1 MAACAVA
8 ATDVAGGGAGVWGV
22 GVMSALGALETE
34 TVAMLDGRPPIA
46 PGRVPGG
53 GKGRGFAVTADAAVD
68 GAAAGA
74 VADGALVAAAVAG
87 GAVATGASAG
97 GCRGAI
103 EAVWI
108 APGRTSTVCTGTG

>member
-1 MAACAVA
+1 
-8 ATDVAGGGAGVWGV
+8 
-22 GVMSALGALETE
+22 MSALGALETE
-34 TVAMLDGRPPIA
+34 AVAMLDGRPPIA

-53 GKGRGFAVTADAAVD
+53 GKGRGFAVIADAAVD
-68 GAAAGA
+68 GAAGA
-74 VADGALVAAAVAG
+74 AAIGALAAA
-87 GAVATGASAG
+87 AVATGASAG